1 MYKTTYPSNL
11 QIKRIVRTT
20 NLARNRK
27 YYKKCVTIANE
38 PFYINSCNIQ
48 GLNVLRNYWI
58 VWNTIMQ

>member
-48 GLNVLRNYWI
+48 GLNVLRNY
-58 VWNTIMQ
+58 